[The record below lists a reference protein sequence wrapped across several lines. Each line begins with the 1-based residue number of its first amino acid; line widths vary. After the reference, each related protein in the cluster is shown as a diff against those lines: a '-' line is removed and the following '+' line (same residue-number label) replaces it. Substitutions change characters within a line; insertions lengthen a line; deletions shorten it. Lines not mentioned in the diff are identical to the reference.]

1 MITKI
6 RGALL
11 YIGFI
16 LMISPIWAQNIEN
29 PAPYFAFGRGIGI
42 TEPDSMYNINI
53 RFRIQNR
60 IGMSTFDTENLN
72 VDEWEMVV
80 RRLRLRFDGY
90 VYSPKVTYVLQLS
103 FTRGDMDWENTHF
116 PNVVRD
122 AMVMYRIN
130 PRWAIG
136 MGQGKLPGN
145 RQRINSSGD
154 MQFVDRSAVNALF
167 NFDRDFGVN
176 VFYTNNIKQFHY
188 AVRGTISSGEG
199 RNIAVSDQGLGY
211 SSRVELYPFGQ
222 FTNGGDYFEGD
233 LVREK
238 KPKLSIAGF
247 YFYNEASR
255 RTGGTIGLPLYEPR
269 SFTANGIDLLFK
281 YMGWAYSAE
290 YMNRD
295 AANPLTLN
303 QAGTDVRYLYTG
315 YGLNNELSYVF
326 RNMFQLAGRY
336 TLIEPRGVIKQYEVS
351 RRFYTIGASRYIK
364 GHRLKIQTDLTLN
377 DFINTNQ
384 KGFYQARFQ
393 VEIGI

>member
-1 MITKI
+1 MT
-6 RGALL
+6 RLARHLL
-11 YIGFI
+11 FTFSILACIGTA
-16 LMISPIWAQNIEN
+16 SAQNIES
-29 PAPYFAFGRGIGI
+29 PIPYFGFGRGIGI
-42 TEPDSMYNINI
+42 TAPDSMYNINI

-60 IGMSTFDTENLN
+60 IGVSTFDQENLMI
-72 VDEWEMVV
+72 DEWEMTV

-103 FTRGDMDWENTHF
+103 FTRADMDWDNTQF
-116 PNVVRD
+116 PNIVRD

-130 PRWAIG
+130 PHWAIG
-136 MGQGKLPGN
+136 IGQGKLPGN
-145 RQRINSSGD
+145 RQRITSSGD

-188 AVRGTISSGEG
+188 AVRGTISSGDG
-199 RNIAVSDQGLGY
+199 RNVAATDPGLGY
-211 SSRVELYPFGQ
+211 SGRVEFYPLGQ

-255 RTGGTIGLPLYEPR
+255 RTGGTIGQFLYEPR
-269 SFTANGIDLLFK
+269 TFVANGIDAMFK
-281 YMGWAYSAE
+281 YMGWSYAAE
-290 YMNRD
+290 FMNRS
-295 AANPLTLN
+295 AANPLTFN
-303 QAGTDVRYLYTG
+303 EVGDVRYLYTG
-315 YGLNNELSYVF
+315 YGLNNELSYIF

-336 TLIEPRGVIKQYEVS
+336 TFIEPRGIINQHEKS
-351 RRFYTIGASRYIK
+351 RRYYTVGASRYIK
-364 GHRLKIQTDLTLN
+364 GHRLKIQTDVTLH
-377 DFINTNQ
+377 DFINAPQ
-384 KGFYQARFQ
+384 MGFYQARFQ